1 MAPSK
6 KPLFDPPPPT
16 TLDHF
21 FAKPKASSSQSASSR
36 VQKRVKT
43 RHLSSQTR
51 KRTDSNRAQLSGTEV
66 IVLDSEDDDDAPADG
81 AKRMVGEHTGDSSD
95 IEVVEA
101 VSEGSHDVP
110 RSRKKAKVGTAS
122 NCDTDDLLAFA
133 QDGALHFT
141 EFGKPQLLVHAE
153 ENDMP
158 SLIEDQGFQPAGSG
172 YGDVPCPMAAPATH
186 CAVPDDSYS
195 YLLETQCDSSGVVQ
209 SCSTQVDSCDVIEIE
224 DEWGTG
230 DDELVRTNGAEVD
243 GVLEL
248 NDDDEVE
255 ECLKLKDEAS
265 SIAGNFS
272 DQCPFCGIT
281 MTSFSSP
288 VCFLLSFAP
297 HFLMVF
303 VSGHAITYYYLLRL
317 VLHHH

>member
-51 KRTDSNRAQLSGTEV
+51 KRTDSNRVQPSGAEI
-66 IVLDSEDDDDAPADG
+66 IVLDSDDDDDAPADG
-81 AKRMVGEHTGDSSD
+81 AKRMVGEQTGDSSD

-110 RSRKKAKVGTAS
+110 RSRKKAKVESAPNCGT
-122 NCDTDDLLAFA
+122 NDLLAFA
-133 QDGALHFT
+133 QDDALHFS
-141 EFGKPQLLVHAE
+141 EFGKPQLLVHTE

-158 SLIEDQGFQPAGSG
+158 PLIEDRGFQPAGSG
-172 YGDVPCPMAAPATH
+172 YGDDPCPMAAPATH
-186 CAVPDDSYS
+186 FAVPDDSHC
-195 YLLETQCDSSGVVQ
+195 YLSETQCDSSGVVQ

-243 GVLEL
+243 GVLEI

-255 ECLKLKDEAS
+255 ECLKLKDEPAS
-265 SIAGNFS
+265 TSGDIS

-281 MTSFSSP
+281 LTSFSSP
-288 VCFLLSFAP
+288 VCFLLSFTP
-297 HFLMVF
+297 HFLMGF

-317 VLHHH
+317 VLHH